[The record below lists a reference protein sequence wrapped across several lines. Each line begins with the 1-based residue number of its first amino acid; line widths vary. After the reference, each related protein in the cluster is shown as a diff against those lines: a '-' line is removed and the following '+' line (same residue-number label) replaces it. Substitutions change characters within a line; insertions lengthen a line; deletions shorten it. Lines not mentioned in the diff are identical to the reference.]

1 MQPFKMLALTDHSL
15 HKGDNSIYALL
26 RELRKD
32 PRCAALDVASR
43 GFDRNNPFFFG
54 QATDRL
60 YAAPV
65 NEGFGFSPGG
75 AAFTRNVR
83 QVGLNDYDVV
93 FLRLPPP
100 VTLPFWTFLSE
111 VYPAAQMINQPL
123 GIHETATKSF
133 LLRFKEVCPPMQLC
147 TSAAEVEEFS
157 GKFPIVLK
165 PLRNYGGNGIIRIEG
180 KKAWLGLEE
189 MVYQDFF
196 RTLGT
201 HPSEYLGMKF
211 LKNVYQGDKRIIVV
225 NGHIIGAALRFPPP
239 GSWLCNAAK
248 GGLAEASEPNEEELE
263 IARRINPVLRQYGV
277 IMYGFDTLVNDDG
290 RRVLSEINTMSI
302 GGLAPLEELSG
313 KPVVR
318 AAANSIWEY
327 VKEEMYGKSND

>member
-1 MQPFKMLALTDHSL
+1 MLALTDHSL

-32 PRCAALDVASR
+32 PCCAALDVASR
-43 GFDRNNPFFFG
+43 GFDRNSSFFFG
-54 QATDRL
+54 QTTDRL

-65 NEGFGFSPGG
+65 DAGFGFSPGG
-75 AAFTRNVR
+75 AAFTQNTR

-93 FLRLPPP
+93 LLRLPPP
-100 VTLPFWTFLSE
+100 VTLSFWTFLSE

-123 GIHETATKSF
+123 GIHESATKSF

-147 TSAAEVEEFS
+147 GSAAEVREFA

-165 PLRNYGGNGIIRIEG
+165 PLRDYGGNGIIRIAG

-189 MVYQDFF
+189 IDYQEFL
-196 RTLGT
+196 RTLGGYS
-201 HPSEYLGMKF
+201 SEYLGMQF

-225 NGHIIGAALRFPPP
+225 NGRLIGAALRFPPP

-248 GGLAEASEPNEEELE
+248 GGSAKASQPNEEELD
-263 IARRINPVLRQYGV
+263 IADRINPVLRELGV
-277 IMYGFDTLVNDDG
+277 IMYGFDTLVNDEG

-318 AAANSIWEY
+318 EAARTIWEY